1 MCKALATETANKV
14 AYDGLQIHGGAG
26 YMRDFNAER
35 FYRDARITNI
45 YEGTTQLQ
53 IIAAIGGVMQRHNDT
68 RINELLALPLEG
80 RLAELRDMVRDLHK
94 QQQETVAF
102 MAELKDP
109 AYHDLMARSLV
120 EMETMVLVS
129 LLLLRD
135 AALDDSR
142 AAIAERYVL
151 DSLPEF
157 AARRQRILSGDR
169 SLIERKQDILD
180 Y

>member
-1 MCKALATETANKV
+1 MSCRKTFE
-14 AYDGLQIHGGAG
+14 
-26 YMRDFNAER
+26 
-35 FYRDARITNI
+35 
-45 YEGTTQLQ
+45 
-53 IIAAIGGVMQRHNDT
+53 
-68 RINELLALPLEG
+68 ELLALPQEG

-102 MAELKDP
+102 MAERKDP

-120 EMETMVLVS
+120 EMETIVFVS
-129 LLLLRD
+129 LLLIRD
-135 AALDDSR
+135 AAQDNAR
-142 AAIAERYVL
+142 AAIAEHYVL

-157 AARRQRILSGDR
+157 AARRQKILSGDR

>member
-1 MCKALATETANKV
+1 
-14 AYDGLQIHGGAG
+14 
-26 YMRDFNAER
+26 
-35 FYRDARITNI
+35 
-45 YEGTTQLQ
+45 
-53 IIAAIGGVMQRHNDT
+53 
-68 RINELLALPLEG
+68 
-80 RLAELRDMVRDLHK
+80 MVRDLHK
-94 QQQETVAF
+94 QQQETVVF